1 MIEFIEINDSEP
13 YELFINKYNKAFLNK
28 EKNIEAVAVSSY
40 NKDKQEVD
48 SRFVNLKYIKDTEW
62 IFFSNYESQKAKDF
76 QTHNQVSAVFFWR
89 STNTQIRMKAKI
101 KKTTNDYNQKYFFDR
116 SEEKNALAISS
127 NQSRSIDSYSEVKE
141 NYKKSLESDDLKKC
155 PEFWGGYSFIP
166 YYFEFWE
173 GHESRLN
180 KRVAYEKKDDSW
192 KHLVLQP

>member
-141 NYKKSLESDDLKKC
+141 NYNKSLINDDLKKC
-155 PEFWGGYSFIP
+155 PKFWGGYSFTP

-180 KRVAYEKKDDSW
+180 KREAYEKSDDSW
-192 KHLVLQP
+192 KHLILQP

>member
-40 NKDKQEVD
+40 NKDMQEVD

-141 NYKKSLESDDLKKC
+141 NYNKSLINDDLKKC
-155 PEFWGGYSFIP
+155 PKFWGGYSFTP

-180 KRVAYEKKDDSW
+180 KREVYEKSDDSW
-192 KHLVLQP
+192 KHLILQP